1 MNQETS
7 IIRVEL
13 AKNEIELHLRNCLDD
28 IVKYYKSFGK
38 AGIYYVLKQVYSGT
52 ISIFSDVPVDQKS
65 VLVIMEDAIV
75 KKCMESILFLIEPNS
90 SVSSDTKVIELLENN
105 LDNGVFDLSDEIG
118 SIPVIENINKL
129 CVDFKKAG
137 IDINIYLKSMAE
149 FSRTSL
155 NNIMPLEQL
164 NSIVN
169 YYSSVVDK
177 KSEDSKKYTGYTLD
191 DLYAKTGSGKYLLDE
206 GLEYIAKNQGILMDL
221 YNAVAN
227 GQRDVQENSAFS
239 RGLSIMTPENVKLL
253 SSMHHHRE
261 QIQAAEKVVND
272 LHEVMLTYYLD
283 VYALQKEIEGD
294 LGPEI
299 INEYIDEAS
308 ESPISTLCY
317 QLKLLYPRFDCTPY
331 INALQAH
338 IEKPQKAPLQKPESQ
353 GEDQKEGVPRKISS
367 ASITESEDEEEES
380 TIERRRIL
388 VKKLISY
395 YSETC
400 SYLSEIIDT
409 CKSLTPYQIKYIRD
423 KLQTMSSP
431 IMPLD
436 VPKVTLST
444 MYRAAMDRYKNI
456 SKKTKKILFFLAFI
470 FFVCFGTYIFIESIH
485 MDHQLFM

>member
-7 IIRVEL
+7 IIRVEI

-28 IVKYYKSFGK
+28 IVKYYKCFGK

-65 VLVIMEDAIV
+65 VLVIVEDAIV
-75 KKCMESILFLIEPNS
+75 KKCMENMLFLVDPNS
-90 SVSSDTKVIELLENN
+90 SVSSDTKVIELLENH
-105 LDNGVFDLSDEIG
+105 LDNGSFDLSDEIG
-118 SIPVIENINKL
+118 SMPVLEHINRL
-129 CVDFKKAG
+129 CMDFKKAG

-155 NNIMPLEQL
+155 NNIIPLEQL
-164 NSIVN
+164 NSIAN
-169 YYSSVVDK
+169 YYTSVVDK
-177 KSEDSKKYTGYTLD
+177 KSEDNKKYTGYTLD

-227 GQRDVQENSAFS
+227 GQRDVQENSAIS
-239 RGLSIMTPENVKLL
+239 RGLSIMTPENMKLL

-261 QIQAAEKVVND
+261 QILAAEKVVSD
-272 LHEVMLTYYLD
+272 LHEVMLSYYQD
-283 VYALQKEIEGD
+283 IYALQKEIEGD

-299 INEYIDEAS
+299 INEYIDEAV

-338 IEKPQKAPLQKPESQ
+338 IEKPLKAPLQQPESQ
-353 GEDQKEGVPRKISS
+353 GEDQKEGIPRKIPS
-367 ASITESEDEEEES
+367 ASITESEDES
-380 TIERRRIL
+380 TIERRRVL
-388 VKKLISY
+388 VKTLIGY
-395 YSETC
+395 YRETC
-400 SYLSEIIDT
+400 DYLSERIDM

-423 KLQTMSSP
+423 KLQTISSP
-431 IMPLD
+431 IIPLD